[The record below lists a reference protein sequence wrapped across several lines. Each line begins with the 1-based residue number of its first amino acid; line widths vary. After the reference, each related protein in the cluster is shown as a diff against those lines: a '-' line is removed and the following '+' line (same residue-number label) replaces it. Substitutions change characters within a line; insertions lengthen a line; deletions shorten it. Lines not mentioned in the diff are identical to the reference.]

1 VLALAACF
9 PVPEAQKSELAME
22 SGTDVVGREDEVT
35 ALVDFVDARA
45 PAGCPVLE
53 GEVGVGKTTLWRHG
67 VELAAERGYRVL
79 SCSGSSSETQ
89 SAFRRSRLRSSPKA
103 CTLAPPGAFFT
114 LQRLGAGMPL
124 PSPEQQQ
131 RARIF
136 GVLFALTFV
145 TSIAALLLYDP
156 VLNDADYV
164 LGDGADTRVQLGAL
178 CEIFLAITNIGTAVV
193 LWPIVRRQS
202 ETLALSYVASRV
214 VESIIIV
221 VGLISLLS
229 VVTLRE
235 DFVGAGAEAAS
246 LSIAGESLVAI
257 HDWTFLLGP
266 GFCVGVNGL
275 LLGYLFYRSGLV
287 PRWIAMFGLVGGPL
301 IFASAIAV
309 LFGAYE
315 QEGAHFLFSIP
326 EIVFEASITIYTIV
340 KGFRPSPILDD
351 ARYGQVGA
359 GSVSPAVAAP

>member
-1 VLALAACF
+1 M
-9 PVPEAQKSELAME
+9 PVP
-22 SGTDVVGREDEVT
+22 
-35 ALVDFVDARA
+35 
-45 PAGCPVLE
+45 
-53 GEVGVGKTTLWRHG
+53 
-67 VELAAERGYRVL
+67 
-79 SCSGSSSETQ
+79 
-89 SAFRRSRLRSSPKA
+89 SPK
-103 CTLAPPGAFFT
+103 
-114 LQRLGAGMPL
+114 
-124 PSPEQQQ
+124 QQQ

-136 GVLFALTFV
+136 GVLFALTFI
-145 TSIAALLLYDP
+145 TSIPALLLYDP
-156 VLNDADYV
+156 VLNDADYI

-214 VESIIIV
+214 VESVIIV
-221 VGLISLLS
+221 VGLISLLT

-235 DFVGAGAEAAS
+235 DFAGAGADAGS
-246 LSIAGESLVAI
+246 LSITGESLVAI

-287 PRWIAMFGLVGGPL
+287 PRWMAIFCLVGGPL

-315 QEGAHFLFSIP
+315 PTEGAHLLLPIP
-326 EIVFEASITIYTIV
+326 EIAFEASITIYTIW

-351 ARYGQVGA
+351 TRYA
-359 GSVSPAVAAP
+359 